1 MTTPFL
7 LIFGLGYT
15 GSRLAR
21 ECLAAGWRVAGTVR
35 DAAKAEA
42 LRAEGLDARV
52 FGADAAPAGVTHVL
66 DTTVP
71 GPQGSAGIAEV
82 RRLGLRPS
90 WLGML
95 SSSAVYGDCGGRWVD
110 ETALLA
116 PGSPQARARAAAEAE
131 WRAWGAETATPVQIF
146 RLPGIYGPGRSALD
160 AVRDG
165 TARRIHRDG
174 HRTSRVHVDDIV
186 AALRLALAAPLADA
200 VFNVA
205 DDAPAPNPEVVEYAC
220 DLLGR
225 PYPPL
230 ERYEDLAPDDPRRRF
245 LADRRLVAN
254 ARLKAAL
261 GWSPRYPTYRE
272 GLAAILA
279 AGG

>member
-35 DAAKAEA
+35 DPAKAET
-42 LRAEGLDARV
+42 LRTEGLDARV
-52 FGADAAPAGVTHVL
+52 FGAGEAPAGVTHVL

-71 GPQGSAGIAEV
+71 GPEGSAVLAEV
-82 RRLGLRPS
+82 RRLGLRPA
-90 WLGML
+90 WLGAL
-95 SSSAVYGDCGGRWVD
+95 STSAVYGDCEGRWVD
-110 ETALLA
+110 ETAPLA
-116 PGSPQARARAAAEAE
+116 PSSPQARARVAAEAA
-131 WRAWGAETATPVQIF
+131 WQAWGAETGVPVQIF

-160 AVRDG
+160 TVRDG
-165 TARRIHRDG
+165 TARRIHREG

-186 AALRLALAAPLADA
+186 AALRLAIAAPPAPG

-205 DDAPAPNPEVVEYAC
+205 DDEPAPNPEVIDFAC
-220 DLLGR
+220 RLLDL
-225 PYPPL
+225 PPPPL
-230 ERYEDLAPDDPRRRF
+230 ERYEDLAPGDPRRRF
-245 LADRRLVAN
+245 LTDRRLVGN
-254 ARLKAAL
+254 AHLKSTL
-261 GWSPRYPTYRE
+261 GWSPRYPTYRD

-279 AGG
+279 GEG

>member
-35 DAAKAEA
+35 DPAKAEA
-42 LRAEGLDARV
+42 LRAEGLDAHA
-52 FGADAAPAGVTHVL
+52 FGGPLPAGVTHVL

-71 GPQGSAGIAEV
+71 GPEGSAALAEV
-82 RRLGLRPS
+82 RRLGLRPA
-90 WLGML
+90 WLGAL
-95 SSSAVYGDCGGRWVD
+95 SSSAVYGDCEGRWVS
-110 ETALLA
+110 ETAPLA
-116 PGSPQARARAAAEAE
+116 PSSTQARARVAAEAA
-131 WRAWGAETATPVQIF
+131 WQAWGRDTATPVQIF

-160 AVRDG
+160 SVRDG
-165 TARRIHRDG
+165 SARRIHRDG

-186 AALRLALAAPLADA
+186 AALRLAIAAPPADA

-205 DDAPAPNPEVVEYAC
+205 DDQPAPNPEVVEFAC
-220 DLLGR
+220 DLLGV

-230 ERYEDLAPDDPRRRF
+230 ERYEDLAPGDPRRRF
-245 LADRRLVAN
+245 LTDRRLVAN
-254 ARLKAAL
+254 GHLKATLA
-261 GWSPRYPTYRE
+261 WTPRYPTYRE
-272 GLAAILA
+272 GLTAILA
-279 AGG
+279 NGG

>member
-35 DAAKAEA
+35 DAAKAET

-52 FGADAAPAGVTHVL
+52 FGGPLPDGVTHVL

-71 GPQGSAGIAEV
+71 GPEGSAALAEV
-82 RRLGLRPS
+82 RRLGLRPA
-90 WLGML
+90 WLGAL
-95 SSSAVYGDCGGRWVD
+95 SSSAVYGDCEGRWVN
-110 ETALLA
+110 ETAPLA
-116 PGSPQARARAAAEAE
+116 PSSPQARARVAAEAA
-131 WRAWGAETATPVQIF
+131 WQAWGRETATPVQIF

-160 AVRDG
+160 SVRDG
-165 TARRIHRDG
+165 SARRIHRDG

-186 AALRLALAAPLADA
+186 AALRLALAASPADA

-205 DDAPAPNPEVVEYAC
+205 DDRPAPNPEVVEFAC
-220 DLLGR
+220 DLLGL

-230 ERYEDLAPDDPRRRF
+230 ERYEDLAPADPRRRF
-245 LADRRLVAN
+245 LTDRRLVAN
-254 ARLKAAL
+254 AHLKATLA
-261 GWSPRYPTYRE
+261 WTPRYPTYRD
-272 GLAAILA
+272 GLTAILA
-279 AGG
+279 GGG